1 MDKRP
6 IGIWDSGLG
15 GLTVARAVARRLP
28 AEPVLYFGDSARVP
42 YGTKG
47 EETVRRFARENSA
60 FLIEKEVKLM
70 VVACNTASALA
81 LDELREELP
90 VPVLGVID
98 PGAEAAAAAT
108 RSGIVGVIGTPAT
121 VASGA
126 YSAAL
131 MALRGGLSVESRA
144 CPLFVPLVEE
154 GWLDHAATRLVAEEY
169 LAPLKQAGVD
179 TLVLGC
185 THYPL
190 LSPLLAELMGEDVR
204 LVDSAEETARAV
216 ASLLEAEDALAPEGA
231 GSLRCFVSDLPLR
244 FRQVGERFLGR
255 AIDSIELVDS

>member
-1 MDKRP
+1 
-6 IGIWDSGLG
+6 
-15 GLTVARAVARRLP
+15 VASRLP
-28 AEPVLYFGDSARVP
+28 SEPVLYFGDSARVP

-60 FLIEKEVKLM
+60 FLMEKEVKLM

-90 VPVLGVID
+90 VPVLGVIE

-131 MALRGGLSVESRA
+131 LSLRGGLSVESQA

-154 GWLDHAATRLVAEEY
+154 GWLDHAATRLVAQEY
-169 LAPLKQAGVD
+169 LAPLKRAGVD

-190 LSPLLAELMGEDVR
+190 LTPLLAELMGEGVS

-216 ASLLEAEDALAPEGA
+216 ARLLETEDALAPAAGDNG
-231 GSLRCFVSDLPLR
+231 GSLRCYVSDLPLR